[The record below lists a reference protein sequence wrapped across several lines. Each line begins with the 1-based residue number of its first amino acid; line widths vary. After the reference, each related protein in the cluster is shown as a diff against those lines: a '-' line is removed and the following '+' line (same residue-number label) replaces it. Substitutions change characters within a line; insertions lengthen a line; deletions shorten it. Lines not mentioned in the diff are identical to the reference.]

1 MSRWSSDPG
10 RAPAPR
16 RRRPR
21 GPGPALVL
29 SLLVHGLL
37 LSLTFGGEGFGL
49 PGLALPW
56 QDRRAEVP
64 DLRVVLLQPP
74 PAPPEPAVAPPEA
87 APALPRAD
95 TATTD
100 EPPPPPPA
108 LAAPAALAPTA
119 LIAVDKAADPRWTVP
134 AALPASAPVVA
145 AFEAAS
151 SPLADRSEL
160 SRLRLARDP
169 ALTRET
175 PSRSDELAQ
184 LDRARGEAQQLTQQ
198 VVQQQLDRLAEA
210 ERQAAAQRDAER
222 VAAERRE
229 AERQAAAR
237 AEAARLEAERAEA
250 ARRLAE
256 QQAAA
261 RREAAQQEAARQE
274 AARQET
280 LRQEAARQQAAQ
292 AEAARQAA
300 ARQEAAR
307 QDAARQEAAR
317 QEAARQE
324 AARDA
329 AREAAARAQAAQLA
343 EAKAAE
349 AAREARLRAIGQ
361 QLNEEAA
368 KRDAARQAASNLPS
382 SWSSARRGR
391 LFGRTDAN
399 AEMVLYAEAWARKIQ
414 LNPTMD
420 AIRDLLRQPHTDP
433 LVTVAIR
440 ADGTVESIS
449 FTRSSGVPAI
459 DDAVR
464 RIIEGQANYPA
475 FPPALAREYDVI
487 EIRRTWHF
495 DSAIRL
501 Y

>member
-1 MSRWSSDPG
+1 
-10 RAPAPR
+10 
-16 RRRPR
+16 
-21 GPGPALVL
+21 V
-29 SLLVHGLL
+29 SLLLHGLL

-56 QDRRAEVP
+56 QARRAEVP
-64 DLRVVLLQPP
+64 DLRVVLLPP
-74 PAPPEPAVAPPEA
+74 PAPSPAHDATPEPAPLPDAAAEAPGDGPTAADAPPPSLT
-87 APALPRAD
+87 AP
-95 TATTD
+95 TAV
-100 EPPPPPPA
+100 
-108 LAAPAALAPTA
+108 APTA
-119 LIAVDKAADPRWTVP
+119 LIAVDKATDPRWTVP

-151 SPLADRSEL
+151 NPLADRGEL
-160 SRLRLARDP
+160 ARLRLTRDP
-169 ALTRET
+169 ALSRE
-175 PSRSDELAQ
+175 PGSRSDELAQ
-184 LDRARGEAQQLTQQ
+184 LDRARGEAQQMTQQ

-210 ERQAAAQRDAER
+210 ERQAAAQREAER
-222 VAAERRE
+222 LAAERRE

-237 AEAARLEAERAEA
+237 AEAARQEAERAEA

-261 RREAAQQEAARQE
+261 RREAAQQEAARQD
-274 AARQET
+274 
-280 LRQEAARQQAAQ
+280 AARQQAAQ

-300 ARQEAAR
+300 ARAEAARLEAERADAARRLAEQQAAARREAAQQEAARQEAAR
-307 QDAARQEAAR
+307 QDAARQD
-317 QEAARQE
+317 
-324 AARDA
+324 AARD
-329 AREAAARAQAAQLA
+329 AAARAQAAQLA

-349 AAREARLRAIGQ
+349 AQREARLRAIGQ

-368 KRDAARQAASNLPS
+368 RRDAARQAPSNLPS

-420 AIRDLLRQPHTDP
+420 AIRELVRQPHTNP
-433 LVTVAIR
+433 LVTVALR

-464 RIIEGQANYPA
+464 RIIEAQANYPA